1 MVVAHAMFA
10 RLPVIDGIA
19 DHFLVERI
27 NRLLVDYGHAE
38 YTTDPAQFRASTHR
52 AAPVPHAPHPTAA

>member
-38 YTTDPAQFRASTHR
+38 YTMDPAKYRASTPR
-52 AAPVPHAPHPTAA
+52 GASALHAPHPTA